1 MMLISL
7 RKKSL
12 NLSSLV
18 FLVHEVVGM
27 GIANIV
33 SGATE

>member
-1 MMLISL
+1 MLISL

-18 FLVHEVVGM
+18 FLVHGVVGM
-27 GIANIV
+27 GIANVV

>member
-1 MMLISL
+1 MLISL
-7 RKKSL
+7 RKKNL

-27 GIANIV
+27 GIANVV